1 MRPRRHRDRHGRG
14 LRSPLHRADVP
25 ARLSRAES
33 FANSAAA
40 EFARARTRE
49 PELLAEVVLAVDA
62 VPSADSTEP
71 TFGRVFPAT
80 PNRPTHIVLYRRV
93 IEDHARGA
101 DFGLGEARDAII
113 AEVVADQVDILR
125 RI

>member
-1 MRPRRHRDRHGRG
+1 MRTRRHRDRHGRG

-25 ARLSRAES
+25 ARLSRAEI
-33 FANSAAA
+33 FAQAAAA

-49 PELLAEVVLAVDA
+49 PDLLADVVLAVDA
-62 VPSADSTEP
+62 VPSPDSTEP

-80 PNRPTHIVLYRRV
+80 ANRATHIVLYRRV
-93 IEDHARGA
+93 IEDHAGHTEL
-101 DFGLGEARDAII
+101 DDGEVRDAII